1 MQGLVLSGETD
12 MALLEKKQGRRKLF
26 FEIKQYGQVLS
37 QKDWCEGDERLVG
50 YMRFE
55 SEEIAS
61 QMKKKLLTSRAI
73 DGYKVSDEDA
83 KACLLGQSFE
93 KNEVTKIC
101 APYRQDYHFYN
112 EATGFTICSS
122 KLLGAAIDDESAEWK
137 KAVNDGRLIP
147 VSLIQDDSFNI
158 RVVFDDAL
166 SAAEADEWVGKI
178 EGYLNLENGE
188 LCLGAGAEH
197 LYGDS
202 DDAEESDDYLHKIH
216 LPPGKYKA
224 TLYMYIPGIN
234 GTACLDEIAGGY
246 DAHEPLLPWFRRS
259 WGDAKLPL
267 WLQNWC
273 AGGSELDPSNLSEF
287 ANVSYLAS
295 EELPEMIDFL
305 LHLETVSEIPQSTKF
320 NLESGWF
327 PETEGARIPS
337 KCPRGIEAVN
347 LVKKEAKSEL
357 APLVY
362 PRNVYELVS
371 RNTPAPLDGGGIVFD
386 IDEILSVLAFVS
398 LTHPDSMMEIRISS
412 STPLSPIHWDE
423 SISNQIIQIG
433 YSPVSAGIIFGGD
446 LRPSKYIEEVKKL
459 LPALRAL
466 DAGIQLELAFS
477 NHWKSSDTTLAGTH
491 RFQGKLERGHW
502 HVESVFPPIAK
513 AQLEKGLELGK
524 QVLQSELP
532 VADAREFEQI
542 QSTAL
547 KAFPYHF
554 DDNKAVLDGNKLRL
568 EPFDRGIFQMLGQAA
583 MKVRFPSVW
592 RTNVGDLL
600 EDENDSEFD
609 LQN

>member
-1 MQGLVLSGETD
+1 

-37 QKDWCEGDERLVG
+37 QKDWGEGDERLVG

-61 QMKKKLLTSRAI
+61 QKKKKLLISRAI

-83 KACLLGQSFE
+83 KACLLGHSFDKKE
-93 KNEVTKIC
+93 DTKIC
-101 APYRQDYHFYN
+101 APYRQDFHFYN
-112 EATGFTICSS
+112 EATGFTICSG
-122 KLLGAAIDDESAEWK
+122 KVLGAAIDDESAKWK
-137 KAVNDGRLIP
+137 KAVNDGHLIP

-158 RVVFDDAL
+158 RVVLDDAL
-166 SAAEADEWVGKI
+166 SAAESDEWVGKI
-178 EGYLNLENGE
+178 ESHLNLEKGV
-188 LCLGAGAEH
+188 LCMGAGAEH
-197 LYGDS
+197 IYGDS
-202 DDAEESDDYLHKIH
+202 DDAEEADDYLHK
-216 LPPGKYKA
+216 LRLSPGKYKA

-246 DAHEPLLPWFRRS
+246 DEHEPLLPWFRRS
-259 WGDAKLPL
+259 WGDDKVPL

-273 AGGSELDPSNLSEF
+273 VGGSELDPENPKEF
-287 ANVSYLAS
+287 ANVSYLSS

-305 LHLETVSEIPQSTKF
+305 LHLETISESPKSNKF
-320 NLESGWF
+320 NLDSGWF

-337 KCPRGIEAVN
+337 KCPKGIEAVN
-347 LVKKEAKSEL
+347 LLKKEPKSE
-357 APLVY
+357 AGPLVY

-371 RNTPAPLDGGGIVFD
+371 RNIPAPLDGGGIDLEF
-386 IDEILSVLAFVS
+386 DEILNVLAFVS
-398 LTHPDSMMEIRISS
+398 LTHPDSMLEMRISS
-412 STPLSPIHWDE
+412 STHLPPIEWDE
-423 SISNQIIQIG
+423 SISNQIIQIA
-433 YSPVSAGIIFGGD
+433 YSPVSIGIIFGGD
-446 LRPSKYIEEVKKL
+446 LRPSKYIEELRKL
-459 LPALRAL
+459 LPALRKL
-466 DAGIQLELAFS
+466 TGGIQLELAFS

-491 RFQGKLERGHW
+491 RFQGKLENNHW
-502 HVESVFPPIAK
+502 HVESVFPPIAQ
-513 AQLEKGLELGK
+513 AQLVKGIELGK

-532 VADAREFEQI
+532 VSDSTEFEKI
-542 QSTAL
+542 QSVAL

-554 DDNKAVLDGNKLRL
+554 DDNKPVLEGNKLRL
-568 EPFDRGIFQMLGQAA
+568 EPFDRSIFQMLGQAA

-600 EDENDSEFD
+600 EDENDSDFD